1 MKVGSGGYN
10 DPQDLRRELRF
21 TGKEFNDVDLQS
33 KLEQAQRKVDM
44 NVGSVM
50 TEGLFVYNHDVL
62 EFNLNFRQII
72 QVDEVRL
79 LNRRRFRVDETVI
92 PEGLY
97 ELDKDKGRIV
107 FDEEVVKRF
116 EVYGAGE
123 RRDQSVFVVDYVPY
137 MFADLELKYAVLDV
151 VNISV
156 VQTSETQLD
165 SIVSNLREQV
175 NELESD
181 LLLEVSNNGF
191 SKVDYYP
198 R

>member
-10 DPQDLRRELRF
+10 DPQDLRRELKF

-72 QVDEVRL
+72 RVDEVRL

-123 RRDQSVFVVDYVPY
+123 RRNQSVFVVDYVPY

-151 VNISV
+151 VNSSV

-181 LLLEVSNNGF
+181 LRLEVSNNGF

>member
-10 DPQDLRRELRF
+10 DPQDLRRELKF

-50 TEGLFVYNHDVL
+50 TEGLFVYTYDVL

-151 VNISV
+151 VNSSV

-181 LLLEVSNNGF
+181 LRLEVSNNGF

>member
-62 EFNLNFRQII
+62 KFDLNFRQII

-151 VNISV
+151 VNSSV

-181 LLLEVSNNGF
+181 LRLEVSNNGF

>member
-62 EFNLNFRQII
+62 EFDLNFRQII
-72 QVDEVRL
+72 RVDEVRL

-151 VNISV
+151 VNSSV

-181 LLLEVSNNGF
+181 LRLEVSNNGF

>member
-10 DPQDLRRELRF
+10 DPQDLRRELKF

-62 EFNLNFRQII
+62 EFDLNFRQII
-72 QVDEVRL
+72 RVDEVRL

-151 VNISV
+151 VNSSV

-181 LLLEVSNNGF
+181 LRLEVSNNGF

>member
-50 TEGLFVYNHDVL
+50 TEGLFVYNHNFLKFD
-62 EFNLNFRQII
+62 LNFRQII
-72 QVDEVRL
+72 RVDEVRL

-151 VNISV
+151 VNSSV

-181 LLLEVSNNGF
+181 LRLEISNNGF